1 MPVIG
6 TRSFKGEIPRTEPHL
21 LPDENAQQAIDCHFA
36 NGSLKSMYGNP
47 YPIST
52 NPTLANPAK
61 GIYTND
67 GIWFYS
73 WPTEAQTYRSPV
85 IDDTYRRVYYLQPS
99 VGEFRVATE
108 DALGSQRTPSGVKAG
123 VPRVVAAPV
132 LSVVDRTII
141 PGYES
146 KTVNVTMEA
155 WWEDTSGKEYAR
167 ASVTP
172 AVSAAYKRYTFTPP
186 AAPDPGTTGA
196 TYKLCAK
203 ISFKEATS
211 NTDVLSGTV
220 RGSVTSKSS
229 ALPGGVEFSI
239 EQSASSSTM
248 VLTWGVVETRAYV
261 YTGTN
266 TWDEEGAPSPA
277 STISVTY
284 MQDVKIGVTP
294 VDFTGYRTNKLMKL
308 YRTFGSTAV
317 YIESDYEWTE
327 SYGNFVYDRYWKP
340 KAGGKMLESNDW
352 TPPPTGLK
360 GSALM
365 SNGWF
370 AAFKENTLYMSEPY
384 RPHAWPYSMTFP
396 KSIRGIKAAQQS
408 LVVTTSDGV
417 YVVAGSHPKA
427 AQSIKLSTPQAG
439 IAQRCMANID
449 GAVAYLSND
458 GFILVEGTSATPDV
472 SQKLF
477 DRRTWRERYSS
488 QLTYGDIMLE
498 YYDGALIGIP
508 MSSASEPKGFMIRM
522 DDGGGS
528 FTQLSLTADAL
539 YQLPVNDALY
549 YSRNG
554 QLYQFGTGVEIPFD
568 WWSKDHIYQNN
579 VTFGAGYARYT
590 GSLTFMLY
598 ADGDLVYT
606 KTLSGPGAFRLT
618 DKLPKSLRWSYRLV
632 GTGVVKEF
640 LLARSMVEL
649 QTV

>member
-21 LPDENAQQAIDCHFA
+21 LPDENAQRAVDCHFA
-36 NGSLKSMYGNP
+36 NGSLKSLYGNP
-47 YPIST
+47 YPIFT
-52 NPTLANPAK
+52 NPSLARPAK
-61 GIYTND
+61 GVYTND
-67 GIWFYS
+67 GIGFYS
-73 WPTEAQTYRSPV
+73 WPVETQSYKSPV
-85 IDDTYRRVYYLQPS
+85 IGDAYRRVYYLQPS
-99 VGEFRVATE
+99 AGEFRVVTE
-108 DALGSQRTPSGVKAG
+108 DAIGSQSSPSGVKVG
-123 VPRVVAAPV
+123 VPRATVAPV
-132 LSVVDRTII
+132 LTTVDRTSI
-141 PGYES
+141 PGYENKS
-146 KTVNVTMEA
+146 VDVSMES

-167 ASVTP
+167 TAVTP
-172 AVSAAYKRYTFTPP
+172 SVSSSYKRYTFTPP
-186 AAPDPGTTGA
+186 AAPDPGSTGA

-203 ISFKEATS
+203 IVFKDSAAG
-211 NTDVLSGTV
+211 TDVLSGTI
-220 RGSVTSKSS
+220 RGSSTSRSS
-229 ALPGGVEFSI
+229 MLPGGVEFSI
-239 EQSASSSTM
+239 EQSQSSSAV

-261 YTGTN
+261 YTVTN

-284 MQDVKIGVTP
+284 MQDVKIGVAS
-294 VDFTGYRTNKLMKL
+294 VDFSGYIANKLVKL
-308 YRTFGSTAV
+308 YRTFGSTPA
-317 YIESDYEWTE
+317 YIESDYEWNS
-327 SYGNFVYDRYWKP
+327 SYGNTVYDRYWKP
-340 KAGGKMLESNDW
+340 KTGGKSLESGDW
-352 TPPPTGLK
+352 TPPPTGLQ

-370 AAFKENTLYMSEPY
+370 AAFKDNTLYMSEPY
-384 RPHAWPYSMTFP
+384 RPHAWPYSLTFP

-408 LVVTTSDGV
+408 LVVTTADGV
-417 YVVAGSHPKA
+417 HVVAGAHPKA

-458 GFILVEGTSATPDV
+458 GFILVEGTTATPDV

-477 DRRTWRERYSS
+477 DRRTWRDRYSS
-488 QLTYGDIMLE
+488 QLTYGDIILE

-508 MSSASEPKGFMIRM
+508 MSSTSEPKGFMIRM

-549 YSRNG
+549 YSRDG
-554 QLYQFGTGVEIPFD
+554 QLYQFGTGTEIPFD

-579 VTFGAGYARYT
+579 VTFGAGYSRFT
-590 GSLTFMLY
+590 GTLTFMLY
-598 ADGDLVYT
+598 ADGDLVCT
-606 KTLSGPGAFRLT
+606 KSLSGTGTFRLT

-640 LLARSMVEL
+640 MLARSMVEL

>member
-21 LPDENAQQAIDCHFA
+21 LPDENAQRAVDCHFA

-61 GIYTND
+61 GVYTTD
-67 GIWFYS
+67 GIGFYS
-73 WPTEAQTYRSPV
+73 WPAETQTYKSPV
-85 IDDTYRRVYYLQPS
+85 IDDSYRRIYYLQPS

-108 DALGSQRTPSGVKAG
+108 DGVGSLRTPTGVKAG
-123 VPRVVAAPV
+123 VPRVTAAPV
-132 LSVVDRTII
+132 LTLVDRTII

-146 KTVNVTMEA
+146 KTINVTMEA

-167 ASVTP
+167 TSVTP
-172 AVSAAYKRYTFTPP
+172 AVTSVYKRYTFTPP
-186 AAPDPGTTGA
+186 AEPDPGDTGM

-203 ISFKEATS
+203 ILFKEAAA
-211 NTDVLSGTV
+211 NTEVMGGTV
-220 RGSVTSKSS
+220 RGSSTARSS
-229 ALPGGVEFSI
+229 AVPGGVELSI
-239 EQSASSSTM
+239 ERSATSSVM
-248 VLTWGVVETRAYV
+248 VLTWGVAETRAYV
-261 YTGTN
+261 YTATN
-266 TWDEEGAPSPA
+266 NWGEEGAPSPA

-284 MQDVKIGVTP
+284 IQDVKIDFTNP
-294 VDFTGYRTNKLMKL
+294 DFTGYYPSKAIKL
-308 YRTFGSTAV
+308 YRTFGTTAT
-317 YIESDYEWTE
+317 YIESDYEL
-327 SYGNFVYDRYWKP
+327 SGGSMYDRYWKP
-340 KAGGKMLESNDW
+340 KTGGKALESQDW
-352 TPPPTGLK
+352 TPPPTGLQ

-370 AAFKENTLYMSEPY
+370 AAFKGNTLYMSEPY
-384 RPHAWPYSMTFP
+384 RPHAWPYSLTFP

-408 LVVTTSDGV
+408 LVVTTADGV
-417 YVVAGSHPKA
+417 HVVAGAHPKA
-427 AQSIKLSTPQAG
+427 AQSIRLSTPQAG

-508 MSSASEPKGFMIRM
+508 MSSTSEPKGFMIRM

-549 YSRNG
+549 YSRGG
-554 QLYQFGTGVEIPFD
+554 QLYQFGTGTEIQFD

-579 VTFGAGYARYT
+579 VTFGAGYARFT
-590 GSLTFMLY
+590 GTLKFMLY
-598 ADGDLVYT
+598 ADGDIVCT
-606 KTLSGPGAFRLT
+606 KALSGTGAFRLT

-640 LLARSMVEL
+640 MLARSMVEL